1 MADAGIKVT
10 GLKEK
15 QRELL
20 RFKNFLKLGKKEIW
34 SKIGDKAIDM
44 VRKRTVSGKDI
55 KGSSF
60 KSYSPAYASKKGSL
74 VDLSKSGKMLK
85 AISKKAWA
93 KRCRIYVKATK
104 RKGKIGN
111 FNLAVVHNFGTRKMP
126 KREFMGLT
134 STETK
139 KLKKYCRDLYYKEK
153 DKIFK

>member
-1 MADAGIKVT
+1 MKIKVI
-10 GLKEK
+10 GIKEK

-20 RFKNFLKLGKKEIW
+20 RFKNFLRLGKKEIW

-44 VRKRTVSGKDI
+44 IRKRTASGKDM

-60 KSYSPAYASKKGSL
+60 KSYTSAYAKKKGSPL
-74 VDLSKSGKMLK
+74 VNLSKSGKMLK
-85 AISKKAWA
+85 AINKEAWT

-104 RKGKIGN
+104 RKEKIDN
-111 FNLAVVHNFGTRKMP
+111 FNLAVVHNFSTRKMP

-134 STETK
+134 NAETK